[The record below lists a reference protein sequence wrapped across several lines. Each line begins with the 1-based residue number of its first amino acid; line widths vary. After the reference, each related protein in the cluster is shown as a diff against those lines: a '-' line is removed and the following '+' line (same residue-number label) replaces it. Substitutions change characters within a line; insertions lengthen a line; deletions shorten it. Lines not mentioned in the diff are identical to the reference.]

1 MSAPA
6 NPIPILDTLA
16 PLAATA
22 DAWISDIW
30 GVLHNGVAALPG
42 AGEACVRYREGGGT
56 VVLVTNAPMPAA
68 AVAKRLDQLGIDR
81 AAYDAIIT
89 SGDLSSSLLAEY
101 AGRSLFYLGPARRSY
116 VQSAPGM
123 TLAPAESADVVLCTG
138 LVDDEQE
145 TPEQYRDMLAALA
158 RRKVPLICAN
168 PDLMVERG
176 PRLVPCAG
184 ALAQVY
190 EEHGGPVVYAG
201 KPYPLVYES
210 AYAAIATAR
219 ATLPPKARI
228 LAIGDGIRTDIA
240 GAGRA
245 GLRSVFIASALHTD
259 GDQGLTPETLARLF
273 EDNPH
278 PPVAAMQSLHL

>member
-1 MSAPA
+1 MSTLAT
-6 NPIPILDTLA
+6 PIPILDTLA

-42 AGEACVRYREGGGT
+42 AGEACVRFRERGGT

-68 AVAKRLDQLGIDR
+68 AVAKRLEQLGIAR

-89 SGDLSSSLLAEY
+89 SGDLSRSLLEDF

-116 VQSAPGM
+116 VQSVPGM
-123 TLAPAESADVVLCTG
+123 TLATAESADVVLCTG
-138 LVDDEQE
+138 LVDDEREQ
-145 TPEQYRDMLAALA
+145 PEQYREMLAGLA
-158 RRKVPLICAN
+158 QRKVPLICAN

-176 PRLVPCAG
+176 HRLVPCAG
-184 ALAQVY
+184 SLALIY
-190 EEHGGPVVYAG
+190 EQHGGPVLYAG
-201 KPYPLVYES
+201 KPYPLVYER
-210 AYAAIATAR
+210 AYAAIETAR
-219 ATLPPKARI
+219 GTQPSKARI
-228 LAIGDGIRTDIA
+228 LAIGDGIHTDIA

-259 GDQGLTPETLARLF
+259 GGQGLTPEVLAQLF
-273 EDNPH
+273 DGNPH
-278 PPVAAMQSLHL
+278 PPVGAMRSLAL